1 MLLKRQ
7 NYKNYQDSIDDI
19 SFIIQVKKM
28 SNNFASRLVE
38 AYKAYIGGKLISI
51 VLFGSRA
58 RGDHTESSDFD
69 GDLTGVV

>member
-1 MLLKRQ
+1 MKRQ

-28 SNNFASRLVE
+28 SNNFASRPVE
-38 AYKAYIGGKLISI
+38 AYKSYLGDNLISI

-58 RGDHTESSDFD
+58 RGDNTESSDFD
-69 GDLTGVV
+69 GNLTGVV